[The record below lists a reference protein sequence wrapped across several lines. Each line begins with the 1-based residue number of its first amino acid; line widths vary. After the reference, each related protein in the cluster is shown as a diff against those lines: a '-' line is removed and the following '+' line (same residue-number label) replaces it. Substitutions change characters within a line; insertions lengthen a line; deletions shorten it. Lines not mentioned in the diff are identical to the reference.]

1 MMKNTVDEMFGSS
14 LIVFRGP
21 SRCKYD
27 VLYAYGGGINR
38 CASMS
43 PAHPLADVGM
53 LSCWVDVSGD
63 QPLNCID
70 LRYGM
75 RC

>member
-27 VLYAYGGGINR
+27 VLYVYGGGINR

-53 LSCWVDVSGD
+53 LSCWVDVSED
-63 QPLNCID
+63 QPHYL
-70 LRYGM
+70 Y
-75 RC
+75 